1 MWGQVETGNAQAVSS
16 GLADHGDGQSAVMA
30 REDDNML
37 DQQESL
43 DSDEVRNDD
52 GDQTVDPPE
61 QWIEPKENESLDDR
75 LAEETPDTSPDD
87 VATDPDD
94 TMSPRGSE
102 SEPDA
107 LTRNEQARTKGQIDG
122 TPEDGDS
129 FYDVVE

>member
-1 MWGQVETGNAQAVSS
+1 
-16 GLADHGDGQSAVMA
+16 MA

-75 LAEETPDTSPDD
+75 LSEEAPEVSPDD
-87 VATDPDD
+87 VGTDPDAE
-94 TMSPRGSE
+94 TPLRGSE

>member
-1 MWGQVETGNAQAVSS
+1 MAHYS
-16 GLADHGDGQSAVMA
+16 DGQPAVMA

-37 DQQESL
+37 DQSESL

-61 QWIEPKENESLDDR
+61 KWIEPRESRSLDEW
-75 LAEETPDTSPDD
+75 LSAE
-87 VATDPDD
+87 DPDVTPED
-94 TMSPRGSE
+94 VPADLESGSTVRGSE
-102 SEPDA
+102 SEPDV

-129 FYDVVE
+129 FYCIVE